1 MTLPNHLF
9 DHGERI
15 TRSGAFVRALVFGLL
30 VLSLQSISSVSFAL
44 PSALPPSD
52 DPYKASLMYAFLA
65 GSDANQHREKLSLF
79 PERKSIPVLGERTDF
94 TFSFYPLRSGA
105 PLVIYIGGLGGH
117 HTDSS
122 FAAFANVA
130 QSRGYNVLAFSST
143 MNWSFALSASRSGTP
158 GQTMDDAKDLYV
170 AIEKAIRHV
179 KKKYGYQFG
188 QVGISGFSLGALT
201 SAYIA
206 KLDLEEKRIGIDSL
220 LMVNVPV
227 DVGYG
232 MSVLDSLYSAGES
245 WKGEHKENIG
255 GYAINYYLRSI
266 EALAK
271 KRTTLEEVVRNFG
284 LTTDQIKFVI
294 GRQFRSSLRDALV
307 SSQSVQDLGVLKS
320 KFSRFNQ
327 NDRQDEAF
335 RFSFRDYK
343 EKVLLPS
350 WQRRHGANGTVNDM
364 MAHSGLAEVAADIV
378 KLPSVTVIHTE
389 DDFLLR
395 PEDIQFLRDTFG
407 SNLKLYPRGGHGGN
421 LLNVK
426 VTGEMAMALG
436 SLSQRLR

>member
-1 MTLPNHLF
+1 M
-9 DHGERI
+9 
-15 TRSGAFVRALVFGLL
+15 RALVSCLL
-30 VLSLQSISSVSFAL
+30 VLLVHSVSFAL
-44 PSALPPSD
+44 PSVPPLSD

-65 GSDANQHREKLSLF
+65 GSDANQHRETLSLF
-79 PERKSIPVLGERTDF
+79 TERKSIPILGERTDF
-94 TFSFYPLRSGA
+94 NFSFYPLRSGA
-105 PLVIYIGGLGGH
+105 PLVIYIGGLGAH

-122 FAAFANVA
+122 VAAFANVA
-130 QSRGYNVLAFSST
+130 QRQGYNVLAFSST

-206 KLDLEEKRIGIDSL
+206 KLDLAEKRIGIDSL

-232 MSVLDSLYSAGES
+232 MSVLDSLYSVGDS
-245 WKGEHKENIG
+245 WTSEHKEDIG

-266 EALAK
+266 EALARG
-271 KRTTLEEVVRNFG
+271 RTTLEEVVQKFG
-284 LTTDQIKFVI
+284 LATDQIKFVI
-294 GRQFRSSLRDALV
+294 GRQFRSSLRDVLV
-307 SSQSVQDLGVLKS
+307 SSQSVHDLGVLKS
-320 KFSRFNQ
+320 EFSRFYQ
-327 NDRQDEAF
+327 NDRQNEAF
-335 RFSFRDYK
+335 QFSFQDYK
-343 EKVLLPS
+343 EKILLPV
-350 WQRRHGANGTVNDM
+350 WQLRHGTNGTVNDM
-364 MAHSGLAEVAADIV
+364 MAHSGLAEVATDIV

-426 VTGEMAMALG
+426 VTGEMAMALE
-436 SLSQRLR
+436 SLNHRLH